1 MSIREGIRQR
11 PAVGVGVF
19 VGLCMLGVAIWWFSR
34 ETPGAIQSESGRIW
48 MTTDD
53 GKTWFPEDGAK
64 IPPVMIN
71 GKEAVRCHVFTN
83 DGGKTKYALY
93 LERMQPAAKKKM
105 DNKSAVFDPMAQ
117 IAAIEVKKPGDAAW
131 VLRSDPK
138 AMQIIDPKQGSE
150 PVYPD

>member
-1 MSIREGIRQR
+1 MSVRESIRQR
-11 PAVGVGVF
+11 PGVGVGAF
-19 VGLCMLGVAIWWFSR
+19 VVLCVIGAAVWWFNR
-34 ETPGAIQSESGRIW
+34 EGPNAVQSESGRIW

-53 GKTWFPEDGAK
+53 GKTWFAEDGTK
-64 IPPVMIN
+64 TPPVMIN

-83 DGGKTKYALY
+83 DGGKTKYVLY
-93 LERMQPAAKKKM
+93 LERMQPAAKRKM
-105 DNKSAVFDPMAQ
+105 ESKTTVFDPMAQ

-138 AMQIIDPKQGSE
+138 AMQVIDPRQGSE